1 VPIESI
7 SHVAFNGA
15 PFTCLAVSALTMD
28 VPVIDFMVINI
39 IVIATLLQCQMLILL
54 LKISLYIQA
63 CSRIQKLHLLK
74 LLLVSEMLK

>member
-1 VPIESI
+1 MPIESI

-39 IVIATLLQCQMLILL
+39 IVIAAPLLQCQMLILL
-54 LKISLYIQA
+54 LQLPYIFRHA
-63 CSRIQKLHLLK
+63 VES
-74 LLLVSEMLK
+74 